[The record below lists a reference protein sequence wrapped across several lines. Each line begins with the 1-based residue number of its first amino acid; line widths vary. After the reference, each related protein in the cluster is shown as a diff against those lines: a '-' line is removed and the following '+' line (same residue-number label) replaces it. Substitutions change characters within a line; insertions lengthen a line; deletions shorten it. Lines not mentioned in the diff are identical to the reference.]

1 VQSRCVF
8 TTHTPVPAG
17 HDRFHPDLV
26 SATLGPFREAAGW
39 PKGAI
44 LDLGR
49 VHPGDLNESL
59 CMTVLAIK
67 TSHSTNGVSRKH
79 GEVSRDMWR
88 SLWPARPVDA
98 VPIGHVTNGVHP
110 TFWMAP
116 PAQDLFDRH
125 VEGWRERPWD
135 EDTWRKGLAHI
146 SDAELWATRNALR
159 RRMTTFLARRA
170 NLHLDPDALTLGFA
184 RRFATYKRGDL
195 LFADPDRLDAILQ
208 RLGNVQVL
216 YAGKAHPRDHAGQ
229 AVLSRIIRWADDPR
243 FRGHLHFV
251 EDYDI
256 AVGAALTS
264 GVDLWVNN
272 PRRPLEASG
281 TSGQKVTL
289 NLGLNLSVLDG
300 WWLEAWDGTNGFA
313 IGDTH
318 VADDARMDVEDGA
331 ALYETLEDEVVPS
344 WTTRDADGLP
354 ADWLRRVRQSTITCA
369 SLFNSHRMVRDYVL
383 GLYRVVD
390 KPPPPVARPTRS

>member
-1 VQSRCVF
+1 M
-8 TTHTPVPAG
+8 A
-17 HDRFHPDLV
+17 
-26 SATLGPFREAAGW
+26 LGPFREAAGW
-39 PKGAI
+39 PKGTI

-49 VHPGDLNESL
+49 VHPGDANETL
-59 CMTVLAIK
+59 CMTVVALK

-88 SLWPARPVDA
+88 SLWPDRPAAD

-116 PAQDLFDRH
+116 PAQALFDRH
-125 VEGWRERPWD
+125 VAGWRDQPWD
-135 EDTWRKGLAHI
+135 APTWQRGVDQI
-146 SDAELWATRNALR
+146 SDAELWATRRELR
-159 RRMTTFLARRA
+159 RRMSAFLLQRA
-170 NLHLDPDALTLGFA
+170 NVRLDPDALTLGFA

-195 LFADPDRLDAILQ
+195 LFADPDRLHALFE
-208 RLGNVQVL
+208 RLGPVQLV
-216 YAGKAHPRDHAGQ
+216 YAGKAHPKDHAGQ
-229 AVLSRIIRWADDPR
+229 AVLARILQWANDPR
-243 FRGHLHFV
+243 FRGKVHFI

-300 WWLEAWDGTNGFA
+300 WWMEAADGHNGFS
-313 IGDTH
+313 IGDTQI
-318 VADDARMDVEDGA
+318 ADDAKMDVEDGA
-331 ALYETLEDEVVPS
+331 ALYEVLEREVMPA
-344 WTTRDADGLP
+344 WTTRGVDGLP
-354 ADWLRRVRQSTITCA
+354 TGWLAHVRHSTVTCA
-369 SLFNSHRMVRDYVL
+369 SLFNSHRMVRDYVNA
-383 GLYRVVD
+383 LYKVVS
-390 KPPPPVARPTRS
+390 KPPPPVALPDLG